1 MSTNISSNLLKTF
14 ILSKI
19 GGDTMDRREAKDLSV
34 SDTKF
39 EDTDIDKS
47 DDLDI
52 DEIMDDKE
60 LYEQFATMYV
70 EEDEKKTAKDEEE
83 EKRRP
88 VESGSKKGKA

>member
-1 MSTNISSNLLKTF
+1 MSTNISSNLLKSF

-19 GGDTMDRREAKDLSV
+19 GGNTMDRLEAKSLKVDDEL
-34 SDTKF
+34 F
-39 EDTDIDKS
+39 AEADIDTS

-52 DEIMDDKE
+52 DEIMDNED
-60 LYEQFATMYV
+60 LYEHFATMYV

-88 VESGSKKGKA
+88 VTSGSKKGKA